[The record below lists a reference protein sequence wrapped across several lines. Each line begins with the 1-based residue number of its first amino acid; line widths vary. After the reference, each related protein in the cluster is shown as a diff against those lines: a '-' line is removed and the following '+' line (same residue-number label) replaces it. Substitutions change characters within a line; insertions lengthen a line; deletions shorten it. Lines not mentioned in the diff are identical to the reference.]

1 MNYGTIAGIVLLAII
16 IFIIVVKFKSSS
28 DKDKAKKFIENLADN
43 LVQIMISTI
52 GRYSPE
58 DFEILEDFENTILS
72 SIYEETWDYVSE
84 IAEEDVGLD
93 ILTKSVFKYIKKDA
107 VVDFVNE
114 LIMNRN
120 ITKDI
125 EDIYGSYAISNSNI
139 EEEDKKL
146 EEEYSDDSMYLESL
160 GDDITIEDVEGPV
173 EEPVHSKEELES
185 IIPPRDEDEE
195 FNIEDDSMEIIVDKK
210 EIVSIK
216 AKNGQILYYELDKNG
231 KKKRVSKDYAMQHLS
246 K

>member
-72 SIYEETWDYVSE
+72 SIYEETWDYISG
-84 IAEEDVGLD
+84 IAEEDVELD

-120 ITKDI
+120 MTKDI